1 MVWSRFWVD
10 AFPVRRR
17 FDTADRSIVI
27 SSDTSSTQATIDA
40 WHGCDV
46 LIHEASRLEW
56 LTKRPDVQ
64 PYAAKYH
71 TNTRQLA
78 ELASKGKPRLLII
91 YHASIVLRPAL
102 RPQAS
107 SPEELL
113 TRSALR
119 VQRASGYWAGSRCLL
134 REKYAEP
141 KYLQEQNDSRP
152 SWSPQGWRNR
162 LDSPESNS
170 MAMGKR

>member
-1 MVWSRFWVD
+1 MVWSRSWVD

-27 SSDTSSTQATIDA
+27 SSDMSSTQATIDA
-40 WHGCDV
+40 WHGCDG

-56 LTKRPDVQ
+56 LAKRPDFQ
-64 PYAAKYH
+64 PHAAKYH

-78 ELASKGKPRLLII
+78 ELASKAKPRLLII
-91 YHASIVLRPAL
+91 YHASIALRPAL

-113 TRSALR
+113 KKVL
-119 VQRASGYWAGSRCLL
+119 SGYSGEVLGGISMFIKKNTPGRSIC
-134 REKYAEP
+134 
-141 KYLQEQNDSRP
+141 N
-152 SWSPQGWRNR
+152 NR
-162 LDSPESNS
+162 TIR
-170 MAMGKR
+170 G

>member
-1 MVWSRFWVD
+1 MVWSRSWVD

-27 SSDTSSTQATIDA
+27 SSDTSFTQATIDA
-40 WHGCDV
+40 WHACDV
-46 LIHEASRLEW
+46 LIHEASRLES

-119 VQRASGYWAGSRCLL
+119 VQRASNRGGDRSTNLGR
-134 REKYAEP
+134 
-141 KYLQEQNDSRP
+141 YLQSCDRRFLQTSRLP
-152 SWSPQGWRNR
+152 AGRAHQLFAPAR
-162 LDSPESNS
+162 LVV
-170 MAMGKR
+170 GR

>member
-1 MVWSRFWVD
+1 MALITARFCVEFKD
-10 AFPVRRR
+10 SLYGLVSLLGGRFPRQETIRHRRPQHR
-17 FDTADRSIVI
+17 DLKRHEFYSGDHRCVA
-27 SSDTSSTQATIDA
+27 
-40 WHGCDV
+40 GCDV

-56 LTKRPDVQ
+56 LTKRPDLQ

-119 VQRASGYWAGSRCLL
+119 VQQASGYWAGSR
-134 REKYAEP
+134 
-141 KYLQEQNDSRP
+141 
-152 SWSPQGWRNR
+152 
-162 LDSPESNS
+162 
-170 MAMGKR
+170 

>member
-1 MVWSRFWVD
+1 MVWSRFWVN

-134 REKYAEP
+134 RKIRRAEIFTRTERFAS
-141 KYLQEQNDSRP
+141 L
-152 SWSPQGWRNR
+152 
-162 LDSPESNS
+162 LESS
-170 MAMGKR
+170 GVEESARFA

>member
-1 MVWSRFWVD
+1 MVWSRSWVD

-56 LTKRPDVQ
+56 LTKRPDLQ

-91 YHASIVLRPAL
+91 DHASIVLRPAL

-119 VQRASGYWAGSRCLL
+119 VQPGKWLLGGISMFIKKNTPSRNI
-134 REKYAEP
+134 Y
-141 KYLQEQNDSRP
+141 NSRP

-162 LDSPESNS
+162 LDSSESNS